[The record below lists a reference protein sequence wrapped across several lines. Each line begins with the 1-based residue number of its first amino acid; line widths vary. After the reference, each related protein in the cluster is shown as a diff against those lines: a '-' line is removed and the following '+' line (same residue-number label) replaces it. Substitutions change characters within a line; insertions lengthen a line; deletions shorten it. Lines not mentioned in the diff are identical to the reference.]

1 MAKPTPRHEAREASA
16 PRPGAD
22 DARNDTSAS
31 SSTAHSRRDPSA
43 TRSNG
48 DSSAN
53 RPDNGQQRTNY
64 STDSASQT
72 SNTTQEAKD
81 STSQRS
87 DDTAT
92 DKNGE
97 QFNAILDKLM
107 KGGKVSKNN
116 SVAAALA
123 APTAVA
129 ALQPTGITG
138 IGVQPVAVNT
148 SNTANTAI
156 LSLLGE
162 QQTSNA
168 KPGTTPDAKPAK
180 DPDTKTDT
188 DSSKPQPVVTDVNTA
203 NTTILSLLG
212 AGQTSNAKPGTTPDA
227 KPAKN
232 PDTKTDTDSSK
243 PQPVGTDV
251 NTANTTILSL
261 LGAQPTSNTK
271 PETTPDTKAA
281 KDPDTKTDTD
291 SSKPQPVGTDVNTAN
306 TTVLSLL
313 GAQPTSNTKP
323 ETTPDTK
330 AAKDPNTKTDTDSS
344 KPRPVGADVN
354 TANTTVLS
362 LLGAQPTSDA
372 KPAKDPDTKT
382 DTDNSKPQPVG
393 VDIRAAKDA
402 ILSLPVAGQT
412 SNVKPETTPDT
423 KTDTAN
429 LTPDTIE
436 QAFAKL
442 TPQSGS
448 ENTATPQTKIP
459 ETQTGR
465 AITPEMLTTAMRAL
479 NVKTPDNNPR
489 ETEIADLNSARHSK
503 RDVSSKDSS
512 GTIKDVPS
520 NGNVPDNNLSEVN
533 LADSNGAQLS
543 KHDQPS
549 KDTSDAIKDISL
561 KSGGDSKH
569 DDGTST
575 TTVSADKT
583 QQPFHEVVGKAAHT
597 ETANTGDTGEKL
609 AVGASKTIELNG
621 SKFTIM
627 RKGDTSIEVKLEPD
641 GMGKLDLHVNV
652 EKGVL
657 TANISASDSSAK
669 GVIEKNL
676 HDIVGALTKEGL
688 TVGGFTVSLKD
699 RGGNFKEGKNENSAN
714 KSQKE
719 QRQIQPVAI
728 TGYVKT
734 GYKINDGISIFA

>member
-1 MAKPTPRHEAREASA
+1 MAKPAPRPEARDASA

-31 SSTAHSRRDPSA
+31 
-43 TRSNG
+43 RSNG

-53 RPDNGQQRTNY
+53 RPDNGQQRANHSTN
-64 STDSASQT
+64 SASQT

-97 QFNAILDKLM
+97 QFNSILDKLM
-107 KGGKVSKNN
+107 KGKASKNN
-116 SVAAALA
+116 SVVAALA
-123 APTAVA
+123 GSTAVA
-129 ALQPTGITG
+129 ALQPAGIPGTE
-138 IGVQPVAVNT
+138 VQPVAVNT
-148 SNTANTAI
+148 ADTAILSLLGAQPTSNAKPAKDPDTKTGTGNSKPQPVSTDVNTANTAI
-156 LSLLGE
+156 LSLLGA
-162 QQTSNA
+162 QPTSNT
-168 KPGTTPDAKPAK
+168 KPDTTPDAKPAK

-188 DSSKPQPVVTDVNTA
+188 GNGKPQPVGVDVMA
-203 NTTILSLLG
+203 AKDAILSLSV
-212 AGQTSNAKPGTTPDA
+212 AQPTSDT
-227 KPAKN
+227 KPAKD
-232 PDTKTDTDSSK
+232 PDTKTDADNSK

-271 PETTPDTKAA
+271 PDTTP
-281 KDPDTKTDTD
+281 
-291 SSKPQPVGTDVNTAN
+291 
-306 TTVLSLL
+306 
-313 GAQPTSNTKP
+313 
-323 ETTPDTK
+323 
-330 AAKDPNTKTDTDSS
+330 
-344 KPRPVGADVN
+344 
-354 TANTTVLS
+354 
-362 LLGAQPTSDA
+362 DA

-382 DTDNSKPQPVG
+382 DTGNGKPQPVG
-393 VDIRAAKDA
+393 VDIRAAKNA
-402 ILSLPVAGQT
+402 IPSLPVAQQT
-412 SNVKPETTPDT
+412 SDAKPETTPDT
-423 KTDTAN
+423 KTDTKTDTDN

-448 ENTATPQTKIP
+448 ENTAAPQTKIP
-459 ETQTGR
+459 EMQPGR

-489 ETEIADLNSARHSK
+489 EIDIADSNAARHSK
-503 RDVSSKDSS
+503 RDVSSKDTS
-512 GTIKDVPS
+512 GAIKDVLS
-520 NGNVPDNNLSEVN
+520 NGNAPDSNLSEVN

-543 KHDQPS
+543 KHDQTS
-549 KDTSDAIKDISL
+549 KDTSEAIKDISS

-569 DDGTST
+569 DDSISA

-597 ETANTGDTGEKL
+597 EAANTVDTGEKL

-621 SKFTIM
+621 NKFTIM

-641 GMGKLDLHVNV
+641 GMGKLDIHVNV

-657 TANISASDSSAK
+657 NANISASDASAK
-669 GVIEKNL
+669 GIIEKNL
-676 HDIVGALTKEGL
+676 HEIVGALAKEGL

-719 QRQIQPVAI
+719 QRQIQPVAVS
-728 TGYVKT
+728 GYVKT